1 MGPTVFHCS
10 TKGLIKEKFMYFA
23 QITNPCKTSPQQHCT
38 IHCHSKYL
46 FKVWPS
52 GIILLWP
59 AHDPA
64 LRLFPYA
71 LLLSGIKLSV
81 KRLSLLYKLVAG
93 VLKPQLVWRAGRSA
107 EALRT
112 AAVGCVVAALNL
124 HACTHSLA
132 ESLVPLLLSLLEDP
146 AFKTRQFA
154 TLALLNIV
162 KSLRAESSLN
172 AEDISQ
178 IFVGRL
184 ISV

>member
-1 MGPTVFHCS
+1 
-10 TKGLIKEKFMYFA
+10 MYFA
-23 QITNPCKTSPQQHCT
+23 QIINTCKTSPQQRFT
-38 IHCHSKYL
+38 VTQNIYL
-46 FKVWPS
+46 KNDLVE
-52 GIILLWP
+52 LYYY
-59 AHDPA
+59 DPA

-81 KRLSLLYKLVAG
+81 KRLSLSYKLVAG

-178 IFVGRL
+178 IFVGQFNVFNCFKSL
-184 ISV
+184 I

>member
-1 MGPTVFHCS
+1 MIKHLHYFPTPYCS
-10 TKGLIKEKFMYFA
+10 
-23 QITNPCKTSPQQHCT
+23 C
-38 IHCHSKYL
+38 
-46 FKVWPS
+46 
-52 GIILLWP
+52 
-59 AHDPA
+59 
-64 LRLFPYA
+64 
-71 LLLSGIKLSV
+71 
-81 KRLSLLYKLVAG
+81 LSLFKLVAG
-93 VLKPQLVWRAGRSA
+93 VLSPQLVWRAGRSA

-124 HACTHSLA
+124 HACPHSLA

-154 TLALLNIV
+154 TLSLLNIV

-184 ISV
+184 ILVQLLCFQLL